1 MLDAHMTAD
10 APRAQLI
17 HIETDRRLG
26 HEWDEW
32 DGRPLPGNGDFSA
45 PPGLFF
51 RFAALTIGI
60 GMAVGAALIFLL
72 GPRLGT
78 LWSML
83 PRTLWLALGAATAA
97 TWLWYGTL
105 LLSFYGGVLAL
116 PEGWLERGPYLR
128 LMSLTSYVARA
139 FGERDW
145 VEHAAIDVYNTL
157 AERRQRKVGKGE
169 LLVLIPRCLSKQAL
183 DGVLAIAGRY
193 EVPVFVATRGQLARR
208 VIRERRPRAVVAVA
222 CERDM
227 MTGLRDVAGRRPV
240 HRLDGEPGLARH
252 PRVGPEAG
260 LHRGGQIRD
269 LARVMA
275 GAMGLRVV
283 PRRLDVAVPHAGMR
297 DLEALGRHQ
306 AVEGGGDPLRARV
319 EDDDE
324 STRVGPEVGA
334 GGDGGAGGDKQTN
347 AECGVRSAKWP
358 DEHLRAGARRSTPHS
373 AFHTPHAWHQCLC

>member
-1 MLDAHMTAD
+1 MTAD

-32 DGRPLPGNGDFSA
+32 DGGPLPGNGDFSA

-60 GMAVGAALIFLL
+60 GMAVGAALTFLL
-72 GPRLGT
+72 GPRLGG

-83 PRTLWLALGAATAA
+83 PRRLWLSLGVAAAA

-105 LLSFYGGVLAL
+105 LLSFYGCMLAL

-128 LMSLTSYVARA
+128 LMSLTSYVSRA
-139 FGERDW
+139 FGKRDW
-145 VEHAAIDVYNTL
+145 VEHAAIDVYNAL
-157 AERRQRKVGKGE
+157 AERRRRKVGKGE

-222 CERDM
+222 CERGM
-227 MTGLRDVAGRRPV
+227 MTGLRDVAGPPPGAGV
-240 HRLDGEPGLARH
+240 PTRLPHGPG
-252 PRVGPEAG
+252 PGPLSD
-260 LHRGGQIRD
+260 LHG
-269 LARVMA
+269 
-275 GAMGLRVV
+275 
-283 PRRLDVAVPHAGMR
+283 
-297 DLEALGRHQ
+297 
-306 AVEGGGDPLRARV
+306 
-319 EDDDE
+319 
-324 STRVGPEVGA
+324 VGA
-334 GGDGGAGGDKQTN
+334 VVESPGA
-347 AECGVRSAKWP
+347 
-358 DEHLRAGARRSTPHS
+358 
-373 AFHTPHAWHQCLC
+373 